1 MTKTNHLKN
10 ESEVNEMFT
19 RVAPNYDKLNNIIS
33 LGTQKLWRKK
43 LLAGLEFKPGIKALD
58 VCCGTGD
65 LAIALANRL
74 PQGRVTGVDFN
85 AAMLKIAEQKAK
97 TIPNLILI
105 NGDAMDL
112 PLEDESFDIVT
123 IGFGLRNVPDADKA
137 LSEIYRVLKPGG
149 QLGVLEMSQPTNSL
163 IRVGWKAY
171 FKAFPYLA
179 NLSGGAKEQL
189 AILTRFAIAE
199 LVAESSAQ
207 GAVPVFIDDA
217 LGSTDP
223 EGPILWSLPTWLICR
238 SLP

>member
-85 AAMLKIAEQKAK
+85 AAMLKIAEKKAK
-97 TIPNLILI
+97 AIPNLILI
-105 NGDAMDL
+105 NGNAMAL

-163 IRVGWKAY
+163 IKVGWKAY

-179 NLSGGAKEQL
+179 KLAGGHVKDYQYLKKTSQQFVSADQL
-189 AILTRFAIAE
+189 ARMMADAGFKAVNYSSLNFGAAAIHFGIKE
-199 LVAESSAQ
+199 
-207 GAVPVFIDDA
+207 
-217 LGSTDP
+217 
-223 EGPILWSLPTWLICR
+223 
-238 SLP
+238 

>member
-85 AAMLKIAEQKAK
+85 AAMLKIAEKKAK
-97 TIPNLILI
+97 AIPNLILI
-105 NGDAMDL
+105 NGDAMAL

-163 IRVGWKAY
+163 IKVGWGAY
-171 FKAFPYLA
+171 FKAFPYLTKLA
-179 NLSGGAKEQL
+179 GGHVKDYQYLKKQASNL
-189 AILTRFAIAE
+189 F
-199 LVAESSAQ
+199 
-207 GAVPVFIDDA
+207 P
-217 LGSTDP
+217 
-223 EGPILWSLPTWLICR
+223 LIN
-238 SLP
+238 

>member
-1 MTKTNHLKN
+1 MVRTNHLKN
-10 ESEVNEMFT
+10 ETEVNEMFT

-33 LGTQKLWRKK
+33 LGTQKSWRKK

-65 LAIALANRL
+65 LAIAMAQRL

-85 AAMLKIAEQKAK
+85 SAMLAIAKEKAK
-97 TIPNLILI
+97 EIPNLILI
-105 NGDAMDL
+105 DGDAMDL
-112 PLEDESFDIVT
+112 PLTDESFDIVT

-163 IRVGWKAY
+163 VRAGWKAY

-179 NLSGGAKEQL
+179 KVAGGHVKDYQYLKQTSQQFVSADRLARMMSDTGFKSVNYTLLNFGAAAVHFGIKE
-189 AILTRFAIAE
+189 
-199 LVAESSAQ
+199 
-207 GAVPVFIDDA
+207 
-217 LGSTDP
+217 
-223 EGPILWSLPTWLICR
+223 
-238 SLP
+238 